1 MYNLGYACVNMQLSY
16 PKEWG
21 NQPRGTQR
29 ITTNRSMIRKT
40 FDAKGLPYASELT
53 LQNVLDLEKIIQWN
67 EDHGIKFYRMSSD
80 IAPWHSEYE
89 MEELPDYEQ
98 IAASLARSGELAR
111 KYSQR
116 LTFHPGPFNK
126 LTSPKPHVVMNTIT
140 DLENHGTIMDM
151 LGMPRTPYAKINIH
165 VGAHYNNKPMATDNF
180 CRNFERLSDAV
191 KTRLTVENDDKASLY
206 STKELY
212 DDIYKR
218 IGIPIV
224 FDYHHHQFC
233 TGGQDEEEALLTA
246 CMTWG
251 DVRPVVHFS
260 QSRAIE
266 HNNPKIKANA
276 HSDSYWN
283 KINLYNLDLDVML
296 ECKHKEIG
304 LYKMRE
310 LMEAA

>member
-89 MEELPDYEQ
+89 MEELPDFER
-98 IAASLARSGELAR
+98 IAASLAHSGELAR
-111 KYSQR
+111 KYGQR

-140 DLENHGTIMDM
+140 DLENHGRIMDM

-165 VGAHYNNKPMATDNF
+165 VGAHYNNKPMAVDNF

>member
-1 MYNLGYACVNMQLSY
+1 
-16 PKEWG
+16 
-21 NQPRGTQR
+21 
-29 ITTNRSMIRKT
+29 
-40 FDAKGLPYASELT
+40 
-53 LQNVLDLEKIIQWN
+53 
-67 EDHGIKFYRMSSD
+67 
-80 IAPWHSEYE
+80 
-89 MEELPDYEQ
+89 
-98 IAASLARSGELAR
+98 
-111 KYSQR
+111 
-116 LTFHPGPFNK
+116 
-126 LTSPKPHVVMNTIT
+126 
-140 DLENHGTIMDM
+140 MDM

-165 VGAHYNNKPMATDNF
+165 VGAHYNNKPMAVDNF